1 MAKAAAKK
9 KDVKAKA
16 TEGSFVVIQSP
27 LITEKS
33 SRGSEFSQV
42 TFKVPASATK
52 PQIRQAVEGLWN
64 VKVESVNTVNTRGKV
79 KRFGGRLGV
88 RSDTKKAIVTL
99 AEGQSIDVT
108 SGV

>member
-1 MAKAAAKK
+1 MAKTAAKK
-9 KDVKAKA
+9 KDAKAKA
-16 TEGSFVVIQSP
+16 TEGSFVVIKSP
-27 LITEKS
+27 VITEKS

-42 TFKVPASATK
+42 TFNVPADATK

-64 VKVESVNTVNTRGKV
+64 VKVKSVNTVNTKGKV
-79 KRFGGRLGV
+79 KRFQGRLGV
-88 RSDTKKAIVTL
+88 RSDGKKAIVTL